1 MFADRYNVRF
11 HISDYTNC
19 VCFLFFISLLLTML
33 QIYCAA
39 VKSIRKRTLLFME
52 LLTRPSFIQAIGYLS
67 SNNDSQYTLIYT
79 EINQAPKVASLL
91 QGIAA
96 EEMLICAIQ
105 QVICERVKNLPNVR
119 MGKLGWNRFAL
130 ILKLPV
136 DLSLEIAEDL
146 AQFLDMQ
153 TIEIEGVSYHPK
165 LIIGV
170 TPLSPEYKTPERIL
184 AAVDEALFQARRT
197 GNSIVKLI
205 EHDDPVLHDYYE
217 SLRLLPVIRE
227 GLKNRSFVLFSQPI
241 VPTRPEITSPQK
253 HEVLLR
259 FKNVEG
265 DIDAKSRFLQT
276 AELFHVSREIDYY
289 VVHQFCRYF
298 AQQPTDAIYSL
309 NISGST
315 IRYSPFIEILAK
327 EFKKFRV
334 NPEQVCFEITE
345 TVMDRDYGQAIAF
358 MNGLKNKLGCR
369 LALDDIGIGSSNLV
383 NLAKFNVDYMKI
395 DGVFIKNFLEDA
407 YSELVVNFVSSA
419 AKLYGRQTIAEYVET
434 AQQCERLAQIGVDFV
449 QGYYTGKPALLFDP
463 GLS

>member
-1 MFADRYNVRF
+1 
-11 HISDYTNC
+11 
-19 VCFLFFISLLLTML
+19 
-33 QIYCAA
+33 
-39 VKSIRKRTLLFME
+39 ME

-67 SNNDSQYTLIYT
+67 SNHDSLYTLIYT

-96 EEMLICAIQ
+96 EEMLISAIQ
-105 QVICERVKNLPNVR
+105 QVICERVSNLPNVR

-136 DLSLEIAEDL
+136 DQSLEIAEDL
-146 AQFLDMQ
+146 AQLLDKQ
-153 TIEIEGVSYHPK
+153 TIEIEGMSYHPK

-217 SLRLLPVIRE
+217 SLSLLPVIRE
-227 GLKNRSFVLFSQPI
+227 ALKNRSFVLFSQPI
-241 VPTRPEITSPQK
+241 VPTRPEVRSPPK

-259 FKNVEG
+259 FKNADG
-265 DIDAKSRFLQT
+265 DIDAKSRILQT

-315 IRYSPFIEILAK
+315 IRYSPFIEILAI
-327 EFKKFRV
+327 EFEKFGV

-345 TVMDRDYGQAIAF
+345 TVVDRDYNQAIAF
-358 MNGLKNKLGCR
+358 MNQLKTRLGC
-369 LALDDIGIGSSNLV
+369 LLSLDDIGVGSSNLV
-383 NLAKFNVDYMKI
+383 NLSKFNVDFLKI
-395 DGVFIKNFLEDA
+395 DGSFIQNFLEDP
-407 YSELVVNFVSSA
+407 YSELVVNFVTSA
-419 AKLYGRQTIAEYVET
+419 ARLYGRKTIAEYVEN
-434 AQQCERLAQIGVDFV
+434 AKQFDKLAQLGVDFA
-449 QGYYTGKPALLFDP
+449 QGYFTGKPEVLFDP
-463 GLS
+463 SLASG